1 MAEAARREDWPR
13 TVAEFEAWHSRQP
26 ERWEFID
33 GQPRLMA
40 PASMKHSI
48 IKARVFA
55 ALHGALAG
63 TPCTALVD
71 GPQILTDEI
80 SAIPDV
86 VVTCSVLDL
95 STPVIAEPVIVVE
108 VMSPSSEADDAGRKW
123 FSYRKIPSL
132 KHYLVLSQDERVVQ
146 LHSRAGELWRE
157 RFISAGAIELDDPSV
172 RIEVEAIYAGADIA
186 DSPPRETAS
195 RDTR

>member
-1 MAEAARREDWPR
+1 VAEAARREDWPR
-13 TVAEFEAWHSRQP
+13 TVEEFEAWHARQP
-26 ERWEFID
+26 ERWEFIG

-48 IKARVFA
+48 IKGNAFA
-55 ALHGALAG
+55 ALHSALAG

-80 SAIPDV
+80 SAIPEA
-86 VVTCSVLDL
+86 VVTCVPIDL
-95 STPVIAEPVIVVE
+95 STPVIAAPVLIVE

-132 KHYLVLSQDERVVQ
+132 KHYLVLSQDERAVLV
-146 LHSRAGELWRE
+146 HSRAGDLWRE
-157 RFISAGAIELDDPSV
+157 RFIGAGALELDDPPL
-172 RIEVEAIYAGADIA
+172 RLEVDAIYAGTELAA
-186 DSPPRETAS
+186 
-195 RDTR
+195 

>member
-13 TVAEFEAWHSRQP
+13 TIEEFEIWHARQP

-48 IKARVFA
+48 IKSNIFA
-55 ALHGALAG
+55 ALHRALAG
-63 TPCTALVD
+63 SPCTALVD

-80 SAIPDV
+80 SAIPDI
-86 VVTCSVLDL
+86 VVTCSAIDL
-95 STPVIAEPVIVVE
+95 STPVIAEPVIIVE

-132 KHYLVLSQDERVVQ
+132 RHYLVLSQDEPVAQV
-146 LHSRAGELWRE
+146 HSRTGDLWRE
-157 RFISAGAIELDDPSV
+157 RFISAGVIELDDPPV
-172 RIEVEAIYAGADIA
+172 RLEVEAIYAGTDIA
-186 DSPPRETAS
+186 A
-195 RDTR
+195 

>member
-1 MAEAARREDWPR
+1 MAEAARRENWPR
-13 TVAEFEAWHSRQP
+13 TVAEFEDWRARQP

-48 IKARVFA
+48 IKANAFA
-55 ALHGALAG
+55 ALRTALAG
-63 TPCTALVD
+63 TRCTALVD

-86 VVTCSVLDL
+86 VVTGSPIDL
-95 STPVIAEPVIVVE
+95 STPVIAEPVIIVE

-123 FSYRKIPSL
+123 SSYPKIPSL

-146 LHSRAGELWRE
+146 VHSRSGDLWRE
-157 RFISAGAIELDDPSV
+157 RFISSAAIELDDPTV
-172 RIEVEAIYAGADIA
+172 RLDVDLIYAATDVA
-186 DSPPRETAS
+186 A
-195 RDTR
+195 

>member
-1 MAEAARREDWPR
+1 MAEAARRDNWPR
-13 TVAEFEAWHSRQP
+13 TVEEFEAWHARQP

-48 IKARVFA
+48 IKNNVGFA
-55 ALHGALAG
+55 LRQAMADLGCSALI
-63 TPCTALVD
+63 D

-86 VVTCSVLDL
+86 VVTCSPLDL
-95 STPVIAEPVIVVE
+95 STPVIAAPVIIVE

-132 KHYLVLSQDERVVQ
+132 KHYLVVSQDERVVQ
-146 LHSRAGELWRE
+146 VHSRSGDLWRE
-157 RFISAGAIELDDPSV
+157 RFVSSGAIDLGDPAV
-172 RIEVEAIYAGADIA
+172 RVEVDAIYAATDVA
-186 DSPPRETAS
+186 A
-195 RDTR
+195 